1 VATFGVL
8 GSFRRFVNFK
18 SENFDGTF
26 ICQKKNSK
34 LQKVST
40 KKIID

>member
-8 GSFRRFVNFK
+8 GSFRRFLNFK

-26 ICQKKNSK
+26 ICQKQISK
-34 LQKVST
+34 WLKVST